1 MSHVDEGR
9 IHAYLDQQLEFAGL
23 DARQEFEAHIAQ
35 CAECATL
42 VERARASHTT
52 AAALLQRS
60 EPIDVA
66 LPPFDVVTARA
77 RRGVGF
83 AETRRIVRLR
93 GLAWA
98 ASIVVAVG
106 VGWYAQL
113 SLGSGGAG
121 EQTLSDSAATLR
133 MVALTREAD
142 SIGPAPATEERSEV
156 PPLAGPSTVASLD
169 ETDVDAPATST
180 VAVAREPEPVDRA
193 VVALAERGRA
203 DRTVAERA
211 RSGAMAGQESQRSE
225 VTSQDRVERERRRVV
240 DEIAPAQARLA
251 VREAASAGVDQ
262 PTLVLDSRAAAVTEW
277 LEVDRSTA
285 ERTLGAAVLAVD
297 GLPLVGFSVPASG
310 LPIVRVKQI
319 LPSGDSLEILQQ
331 RANTAGNTPT
341 PPNEGVSRVAGFAA
355 RGATSGETTVT
366 TSVGELVV
374 TGRAAIE
381 PDSLRTLLG
390 RLREASRL
398 N

>member
-9 IHAYLDQQLEFAGL
+9 IHAYLDRQLEFAGL
-23 DARQEFEAHIAQ
+23 AARQELEAHIAQ
-35 CAECATL
+35 CPACATL
-42 VERARASHTT
+42 VERARASHAT

-60 EPIDVA
+60 EPIAVG

-83 AETRRIVRLR
+83 AETRKIVRLR

-113 SLGSGGAG
+113 SLGGGGAG

-133 MVALTREAD
+133 MVASAREAD
-142 SIGPAPATEERSEV
+142 SISPTQVTEARSEV
-156 PPLAGPSTVASLD
+156 SSPAGAPAVTSLD
-169 ETDVDAPATST
+169 EADADAAAASA
-180 VAVAREPEPVDRA
+180 VAVTQEPEPVDRA
-193 VVALAERGRA
+193 VVALEEQARA
-203 DRTVAERA
+203 DLQVAQRAQLETISEQERQGREA
-211 RSGAMAGQESQRSE
+211 ASR
-225 VTSQDRVERERRRVV
+225 DRLERERRRVV
-240 DEIAPAQARLA
+240 DELAPTQARLA
-251 VREAASAGVDQ
+251 RQDAESAGAGR
-262 PTLVLDSRAAAVTEW
+262 PALVLDRRAAAVTEW
-277 LEVDRSTA
+277 LEVERSTA
-285 ERTLGAAVLAVD
+285 ERTLGAAVLVVD

-310 LPIVRVKQI
+310 LPIVRVRQI

-331 RANTAGNTPT
+331 SASTAANSPT
-341 PPNEGVSRVAGFAA
+341 PPIEGVSRFSA

-374 TGRAAIE
+374 TGRAAIG
-381 PDSLRTLLG
+381 PDSLRALLG

>member
-9 IHAYLDQQLEFAGL
+9 IHAYLDRQLEFAGL
-23 DARQEFEAHIAQ
+23 DARQELEAHIAQ
-35 CAECATL
+35 CTACAAL
-42 VERARASHTT
+42 VERARENHAT
-52 AAALLQRS
+52 AAALLQQS

-66 LPPFDVVTARA
+66 VPPFDVVTARA
-77 RRGVGF
+77 RRGVV
-83 AETRRIVRLR
+83 AETRKIVRLR

-133 MVALTREAD
+133 MIASTREAD
-142 SIGPAPATEERSEV
+142 SNSPTQAPEVRSEV
-156 PPLAGPSTVASLD
+156 SSNAGPPAVASLE
-169 ETDVDAPATST
+169 ETDVDAPAAATT
-180 VAVAREPEPVDRA
+180 AVTRQPEPADRV
-193 VVALAERGRA
+193 VVALEERARA
-203 DRTVAERA
+203 DQPVAEREQA
-211 RSGAMAGQESQRSE
+211 GAMAGQERQRSE
-225 VTSQDRVERERRRVV
+225 VASRRDRVERERRRVV
-240 DEIAPAQARLA
+240 DEMAPAQARLA
-251 VREAASAGVDQ
+251 VREADSAGVGR
-262 PTLVLDSRAAAVTEW
+262 PALVLDNRAAAVTEW

-285 ERTLGAAVLAVD
+285 ERTLGATVLAVD

-310 LPIVRVKQI
+310 LAIVRVRQI

-331 RANTAGNTPT
+331 SANTAGDSPT
-341 PPNEGVSRVAGFAA
+341 LLIEGVSGFAA

-374 TGRAAIE
+374 TGRAAIG
-381 PDSLRTLLG
+381 PDSLRTLLD